1 VGSCLPLPWL
11 QPRLPSKNRAYLHLD
26 ALPHS
31 MLLLL
36 GPDGLDTLPVTAQ
49 HLLCES
55 YPEPGMGRSYP
66 QLQLKCKNLLMD
78 EWDKAAPDPARYP

>member
-1 VGSCLPLPWL
+1 
-11 QPRLPSKNRAYLHLD
+11 
-26 ALPHS
+26 
-31 MLLLL
+31 MLFLL
-36 GPDGLDTLPVTAQ
+36 GPDGLDALPVTAQ

-66 QLQLKCKNLLMD
+66 QLKLKCKNLLMD